1 MRLFFLCVCSLLLG
15 TVYAYV
21 SPNVYRRVLRREGVP
36 ERMIPHRELE
46 QLARRIDRAQGDI
59 DVQLA
64 EAEFLLAVRKSYRW
78 TFPKIDQKLAMVNRI
93 FRWGVTFQRTG
104 FRQAAI
110 RYDGDFSKIH
120 KVVESSVLR
129 EAAYYLTRPQLRELE
144 RRISELDRREHNNI
158 MLAYELTRK
167 ERMP

>member
-1 MRLFFLCVCSLLLG
+1 
-15 TVYAYV
+15 
-21 SPNVYRRVLRREGVP
+21 
-36 ERMIPHRELE
+36 
-46 QLARRIDRAQGDI
+46 
-59 DVQLA
+59 
-64 EAEFLLAVRKSYRW
+64 
-78 TFPKIDQKLAMVNRI
+78 MVNRI
-93 FRWGVTFQRTG
+93 FRWGVTFQTQLGRLINAFNLPLSAGFHLFNNIRTG

-120 KVVESSVLR
+120 KVLESSLLR